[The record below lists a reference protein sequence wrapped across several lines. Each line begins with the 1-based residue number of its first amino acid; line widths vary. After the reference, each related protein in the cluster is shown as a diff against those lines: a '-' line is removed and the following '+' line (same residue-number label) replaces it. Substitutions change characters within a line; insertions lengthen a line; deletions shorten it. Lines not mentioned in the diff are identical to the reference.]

1 MTTIEHGTN
10 TSILTSFGHSNA
22 RVNDSERVVGLVW
35 DNMDKEFRLG
45 IQLALSV
52 SPSNLILSSAW
63 IIKLI
68 QNVSKTINQI
78 LETPI

>member
-45 IQLALSV
+45 IQLALVCKS
-52 SPSNLILSSAW
+52 L
-63 IIKLI
+63 
-68 QNVSKTINQI
+68 KT
-78 LETPI
+78 

>member
-10 TSILTSFGHSNA
+10 TSILTSFGHPNA

-45 IQLALSV
+45 IQLALVCKSLK
-52 SPSNLILSSAW
+52 PNL
-63 IIKLI
+63 
-68 QNVSKTINQI
+68 V
-78 LETPI
+78 